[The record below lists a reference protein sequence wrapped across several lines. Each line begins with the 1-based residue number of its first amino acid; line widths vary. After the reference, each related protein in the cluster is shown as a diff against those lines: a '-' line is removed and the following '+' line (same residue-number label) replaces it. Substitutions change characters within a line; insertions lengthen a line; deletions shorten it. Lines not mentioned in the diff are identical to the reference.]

1 MTYPSNTKEILMSTV
16 YYFSARSK
24 NPGTN
29 SLAKL
34 SKLLEKLVQENPAL
48 IQRGDLTAIKV
59 HFGEVGNEGYITP
72 VLAKS
77 AALAV
82 ANAGAS
88 PFFTDTNTLYKGSR
102 ANAVDHLNTA
112 STHGYIKEVCGAPVI
127 IADGLKSKDWR
138 EVPLPPTCKHF
149 KAAKIASGILDADS
163 MVVLSHVKGHEMAGF
178 GGTIK
183 NLAMGCAPYLG
194 KREQHCVKFQV
205 KPAKCIK
212 CGRCIGVCP
221 VNAIAFDTA
230 DKALIEQSK
239 CIGCSECISF
249 CPVKAISMNWQVGL
263 DEFTEKMTEYAL
275 GALTG
280 KGGRVMFINIVRNV
294 VPGCDCLP
302 WSDTPIVPDIGLLAS
317 VDPVAIDQAA
327 YDLIKAAE
335 PIPGSAL
342 DGKAKNSEDKF
353 TALYPESKPE
363 LQLEHGERIG
373 LGNRSYELVTL

>member
-1 MTYPSNTKEILMSTV
+1 MSTV
-16 YYFSARSK
+16 YFLSSRSR

-34 SKLLEKLVQENPAL
+34 TKLLDTLMQENPAL

-59 HFGEVGNEGYITP
+59 HFGEIGNEGYISP

-82 ANAGAS
+82 QKAGAL

-102 ANAVDHLNTA
+102 SNAVDHLTTA
-112 STHGYIKEVCGAPVI
+112 SAHGYLMEVCGAPVI

-138 EVPLPPTCKHF
+138 EVPLSESCKHF
-149 KAAKIASGILDADS
+149 KTAKIASGILDADS

-178 GGTIK
+178 GGAIK
-183 NLAMGCAPYLG
+183 NLAMGCAPYIG
-194 KREQHCVKFQV
+194 KREQHCVTFHV
-205 KPAKCIK
+205 KSGKCIK

-221 VNAIAFDTA
+221 VNAISFNSE
-230 DKALIEQSK
+230 DKAYINPDR
-239 CIGCSECISF
+239 CIGCGECISF

-263 DEFTEKMTEYAL
+263 TEFTEKMTEYAL
-275 GALTG
+275 GALSG
-280 KGGRVMFINIVRNV
+280 KTGRVLFINIVRAI

-302 WSDTPIVPDIGLLAS
+302 WSDTPIVPDIGFLAS
-317 VDPVAIDQAA
+317 TDPVAIDQAA
-327 YDLIKAAE
+327 FDLIKGAE
-335 PIPGSAL
+335 SIPGSAL
-342 DGKAKNSEDKF
+342 DGKAQKGQDKF

-363 LQLEHGERIG
+363 LQLEHGEQIG
-373 LGNRSYELVTL
+373 LGSRTYELVTL

>member
-1 MTYPSNTKEILMSTV
+1 MSTV

-24 NPGTN
+24 NPGSN

-34 SKLLEKLVQENPAL
+34 TKLIEKLMLEHPTL
-48 IQRGDLTAIKV
+48 IQTGDLTAIKV
-59 HFGEVGNEGYITP
+59 HFGELGNEGYISP

-77 AALAV
+77 AAFAV
-82 ANAGAS
+82 EKAGAS

-102 ANAVDHLNTA
+102 SNAVYHLNTA
-112 STHGYIKEVCGAPVI
+112 SAHGYIKEVCGAPVI

-138 EVPLPPTCKHF
+138 EIPLPEICKHF
-149 KAAKIASGILDADS
+149 KSVKIASGILDADS
-163 MVVLSHVKGHEMAGF
+163 MIVLSHVKGHEMAGF

-221 VNAIAFDTA
+221 VSAIAFDSS
-230 DKALIEQSK
+230 DKAVIDQNR
-239 CIGCSECISF
+239 CIGCGECISF
-249 CPVKAISMNWQVGL
+249 CPARAISMNWQVGL

-275 GALTG
+275 GALNG
-280 KGGRVMFINIVRNV
+280 KAGRALFINIIRNV

-302 WSDTPIVPDIGLLAS
+302 WSDTPIVPDIGFLAS
-317 VDPVAIDQAA
+317 IDPVAIDQAA
-327 YDLIKAAE
+327 YDLIKASSV
-335 PIPGSAL
+335 ITGSAL
-342 DGKAKNSEDKF
+342 EGKSRKDEDKF

-373 LGNRSYELVTL
+373 LGKRAYELVTL